1 MPGKYIT
8 SQDGTRIWAD
18 AAGTPGK
25 PPVIFIHGLLC
36 SSLNWV
42 KQFNDK
48 QLLDNLYM
56 IKYETRGHGRSDQP
70 ESEESYISARHAED
84 FHAVC
89 SAFNVTEPIVVSWS
103 LGGLIVPDVLSRFGT
118 SPLPVAGHIMIN
130 AVPWRSMLPKILK
143 PFTMAILP
151 SLSSP
156 HTIDFQNALKD
167 FVSAFV
173 APDNLGRV
181 AFEDRCAW
189 MSNAMNMNIA
199 ARTFSLLRTQDETAL
214 LRISKKLPILCIQ
227 ATEDTMMEV
236 EKHEEIMKQ
245 NFGDNLDYRRL
256 PGAGHSPFYE
266 LPVIMNPMILRFV
279 QRIYG
284 SSSTG

>member
-1 MPGKYIT
+1 MPGRYIA

-25 PPVIFIHGLLC
+25 PAVIFIHGLLC

-42 KQFNDK
+42 NQFNDK
-48 QLLDNLYM
+48 RLLNNLYM

-70 ESEESYISARHAED
+70 KSEEAYVSARHAED

-89 SAFNVTEPIVVSWS
+89 TAFNVTKPVVVSWS

-118 SPLPVAGHIMIN
+118 SPLPVAGHVMLN
-130 AVPWRSMLPKILK
+130 AVPWRSTLPEILR
-143 PFTMAILP
+143 PFTIAVLP

-156 HTIDFQNALKD
+156 HTIKFRNGLKD
-167 FVSAFV
+167 FVTAFV
-173 APDNLGRV
+173 APDNCGMV
-181 AFEDRCAW
+181 SCEDRCAW
-189 MSNAMNMNIA
+189 MNNAMNMSIA
-199 ARTFSLLRTQDETAL
+199 ARTCSLSRTQDETAL
-214 LRISKKLPILCIQ
+214 LRVSKQLPILCIQ
-227 ATEDTMMEV
+227 ATEDTMFEA
-236 EKHEEIMKQ
+236 ERHEEIMRR

-266 LPVIMNPMILRFV
+266 LPEIVNPMILQFV
-279 QRIYG
+279 QHLCC
-284 SSSTG
+284 ST